1 MSLPVVICLKIS
13 IFALA
18 ETTRF
23 VNLSEKQSVVAEN
36 RNKKNAKKN
45 GNSIILNGI
54 PTFCDI
60 SNMCVLKPLSQNNS
74 NC

>member
-1 MSLPVVICLKIS
+1 MRIIVVICLKIS

-18 ETTRF
+18 ETIRF
-23 VNLSEKQSVVAEN
+23 SHLPNTQSVIKIN
-36 RNKKNAKKN
+36 RNKKTAKKN